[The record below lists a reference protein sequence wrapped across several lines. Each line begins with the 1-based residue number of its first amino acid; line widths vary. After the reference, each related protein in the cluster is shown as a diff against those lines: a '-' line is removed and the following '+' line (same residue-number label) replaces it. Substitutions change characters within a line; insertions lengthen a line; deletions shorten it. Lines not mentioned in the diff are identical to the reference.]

1 MITVASC
8 CQCFIDDIPLSTFH
22 MAESKSLLEASNL
35 SNRPLFE
42 APFSRSRLPFL
53 SLSFLP
59 FLLLS
64 LLHSTY
70 TFYRST
76 LFICTTLSSCGP
88 GDQFYFEAPLCQ
100 RPRHPDNP
108 HPPEKSM
115 YLQQKATFLNAIVA
129 FQYLSV
135 VVTPGPCQISVNGVR
150 SKFVSEIF
158 QYLTAYCKSQGS
170 LCSSIM

>member
-1 MITVASC
+1 M
-8 CQCFIDDIPLSTFH
+8 
-22 MAESKSLLEASNL
+22 EASIL
-35 SNRPLFE
+35 SKRPLFE

-53 SLSFLP
+53 PLSFLP

-100 RPRHPDNP
+100 RPRRPDNP
-108 HPPEKSM
+108 RPPEKAM
-115 YLQQKATFLNAIVA
+115 CLLRLNYYC
-129 FQYLSV
+129 FQYLSI
-135 VVTPGPCQISVNGVR
+135 VVTPGPRQVSVNGVR
-150 SKFVSEIF
+150 SKFVWDIF
-158 QYLTAYCKSQGS
+158 QYLTADCKTISGQS
-170 LCSSIM
+170 L